1 MPDDVNVI
9 ILAEVRRQRRQAEE
23 REALETAAAL
33 MAEAVRSAG
42 PAATRRAATA
52 LLRHLG
58 G

>member
-1 MPDDVNVI
+1 MSDNVNVI
-9 ILAEVRRQRRQAEE
+9 ILAELRRRRHRDAE

>member
-1 MPDDVNVI
+1 MNVI
-9 ILAEVRRQRRQAEE
+9 IFAEVRRQRQQAEE

>member
-9 ILAEVRRQRRQAEE
+9 ILAEVHRRRQRDAE

>member
-9 ILAEVRRQRRQAEE
+9 VLAEVRRQRRQG
-23 REALETAAAL
+23 EALETAAAL

-42 PAATRRAATA
+42 PAATRRAASA